1 MTKQQKLFA
10 KQFSKKRLWHIEY
23 DTILISGH
31 ILTSTIDIWARD
43 AQTALKKWSKTHY
56 YDHNPRIVNAYIFY
70 KQKYIDQSLSC
81 YLEWNEY
88 INKLMELAK
97 EAFND

>member
-10 KQFSKKRLWHIEY
+10 KQFSKKRLWHIKY
-23 DTILISGH
+23 DTSGY
-31 ILTSTIDIWARD
+31 ILTNTTVIWARD
-43 AQTALKKWSKTHY
+43 AQTALKKWSKTHCCGY
-56 YDHNPRIVNAYIFY
+56 NPRIVNAYIFY
-70 KQKYIDQSLSC
+70 KRKYIDQSLSC